1 MSMRSTWTGA
11 ITMGV
16 MTFPVK
22 LYAATED
29 KDIDRHNLH
38 SKCKKAVNQIKVCQG
53 CLPQD
58 LVLKVDE
65 LLSKAEEKVGEKDK
79 GKTKG
84 LSLVMVMTDET
95 MVKGYEL
102 TRREHRGHRR
112 RDGEHQAQVHQGRRN
127 PGVHALRPLRPAY
140 AGEALLRGS

>member
-1 MSMRSTWTGA
+1 
-11 ITMGV
+11 MGV

-29 KDIDRHNLH
+29 KDIARHNLH

-102 TRREHRGHRR
+102 TKGENIVVTEAELETIKVKSIKAVEILARKTAPAGQNTAAPGTRG
-112 RDGEHQAQVHQGRRN
+112 
-127 PGVHALRPLRPAY
+127 
-140 AGEALLRGS
+140 